1 MKQALLIG
9 TRGGLHDVEAAAQ
22 ALSRVFEQRYALTVM
37 DERRYPT
44 LTQQDLNPWDMVMFM
59 PQGYGAKSCSKTTRA
74 LVRYVVWGGCL
85 LSLHC
90 GLITG
95 GAYELDLLH
104 AARFKGHA
112 AFGLMDYRP
121 GPQAGA
127 HTRQIGPVC
136 LEDEPYT
143 FDFDP
148 MKQTNILLEQ
158 DYGCTHWPA
167 AWAHTWAKGKV
178 ACVAPGHQAKGILT
192 LAPLFGDIG
201 DWFDGLISLGQEE
214 KQP

>member
-9 TRGGLHDVEAAAQ
+9 NRGGLHGVEAAAQ
-22 ALSRVFEQRYALTVM
+22 ALGQVFDRRYVLTVM
-37 DERRYPT
+37 DERYYPA
-44 LTQQDLNPWDMVMFM
+44 LTQQELAPWDMVIFM
-59 PQGYGAKSCSKTTRA
+59 PQGYGAKSCRETTRG
-74 LVRYVVWGGCL
+74 LVRYVIWGGCL

-112 AFGLMDYRP
+112 AFGQMDYRP
-121 GPQAGA
+121 GLQAGA
-127 HTRQIGPVC
+127 HTQQMGQVC

-148 MKQTNILLEQ
+148 
-158 DYGCTHWPA
+158 
-167 AWAHTWAKGKV
+167 
-178 ACVAPGHQAKGILT
+178 
-192 LAPLFGDIG
+192 
-201 DWFDGLISLGQEE
+201 
-214 KQP
+214 

>member
-44 LTQQDLNPWDMVMFM
+44 LTQQDLNPRDMEMLR

-112 AFGLMDYRP
+112 AFGRMDYRP

-127 HTRQIGPVC
+127 
-136 LEDEPYT
+136 LY
-143 FDFDP
+143 
-148 MKQTNILLEQ
+148 L
-158 DYGCTHWPA
+158 
-167 AWAHTWAKGKV
+167 
-178 ACVAPGHQAKGILT
+178 
-192 LAPLFGDIG
+192 
-201 DWFDGLISLGQEE
+201 
-214 KQP
+214 